1 MSSIAR
7 RLGVMRQVDADVL
20 SWRDTIIAAGG
31 SVSVAILSIASRF
44 VSDEKASDAW
54 ALTDDYWPFWGE
66 NLIQATVSLKQ
77 RRTVTLV
84 NAPAFTARRHFATDG
99 TSRYLNTG
107 FIPSTHK
114 IAASTHNIR
123 LAVYLRDNLSGNTYA
138 AGAVSSSNRNLRV
151 RPRNGSVAYLDANS
165 SSGTYTLPAA
175 TSAGYTAGSR
185 DAASGA
191 NSYGYKNG
199 VAMVQTVAPT
209 AFGSASL
216 PVVPIFV
223 GGYNNAGV
231 FTAPR
236 ATSIG
241 FMAVGATLSAAQE
254 LAQYNA
260 VQAWATAVGA
270 NV

>member
-7 RLGVMRQVDADVL
+7 RLGVMGQTDADVL
-20 SWRDTIIAAGG
+20 SWRDTIVAAGG
-31 SVSVAILSIASRF
+31 SISIATLSIASRF
-44 VSDEKASDAW
+44 VAAEKASGAW
-54 ALTDDYWPFWGE
+54 GLTDDYWPFWGE

-84 NAPAFTARRHFATDG
+84 NAPVFTARRHFATNG
-99 TSRYLNTG
+99 SSSYLDTG

-114 IAASTHNIR
+114 IAASTHNVR

-138 AGAVSSSNRNLRV
+138 AGAVSSSNRTLRA

-199 VAMVQTVAPT
+199 VAMVQAVAPT

-216 PVVPIFV
+216 PVVPILV

-231 FTAPR
+231 FAGPR

-241 FMAVGATLSAAQE
+241 FMTVGAALSAAQE

-260 VQAWATAVGA
+260 VQAWASALGA

>member
-7 RLGVMRQVDADVL
+7 RLGVMGQVDADVL

-44 VSDEKASDAW
+44 VVDEKAGGAW

-84 NAPAFTARRHFATDG
+84 NAPVFTARRHFATDG

-107 FIPSTHK
+107 FIPATHSV
-114 IAASTHNIR
+114 AATTQNTR
-123 LAVYLRDNLSGNTYA
+123 LAIYLRENLSGNLYA
-138 AGAVSSSNRNLRV
+138 AGASSSSNRTLRV
-151 RPRNGSVAYLDANS
+151 RPRNASVAYLDVNS

-191 NSYGYKNG
+191 NSYAYKNG
-199 VAMVQTVAPT
+199 VAMVQAVAPT

-216 PVVPIFV
+216 PIVPILV

-231 FTAPR
+231 FTSPR

-241 FMAVGATLSAAQE
+241 FMTVGATLSAAQE

>member
-7 RLGVMRQVDADVL
+7 RLGVMGQMDGDVL
-20 SWRDTIIAAGG
+20 SWHDTIVAAGG

-44 VSDEKASDAW
+44 VMAEKVSGAW

-84 NAPAFTARRHFATDG
+84 NAPAFSARRHFATNG
-99 TSRYLNTG
+99 SSSYLDTG

-114 IAASTHNIR
+114 IAASTSNVR
-123 LAVYLRDNLSGNTYA
+123 LAVYLRDNVSNTLYA
-138 AGAVSSSNRNLRV
+138 AGATSSSNRNLRV
-151 RPRNGSVAYLDANS
+151 RPRNGSLTYLDANS
-165 SSGTYTLPAA
+165 PSGTYTLPAA

-209 AFGSASL
+209 AFAAASL
-216 PVVPIFV
+216 PVVPILV

-231 FTAPR
+231 FAGPR

-241 FMAVGATLSAAQE
+241 FMTVGATLSAAQE

>member
-1 MSSIAR
+1 M
-7 RLGVMRQVDADVL
+7 GQVDADVL

-44 VSDEKASDAW
+44 VVDEKAGGAW

-84 NAPAFTARRHFATDG
+84 NAPVFTARRHFATDG

-107 FIPSTHK
+107 FIPATHSV
-114 IAASTHNIR
+114 AATTQNTR
-123 LAVYLRDNLSGNTYA
+123 LAIYLRENLSGNLYA
-138 AGAVSSSNRNLRV
+138 AGASSSSNRTLRV
-151 RPRNGSVAYLDANS
+151 RPRNASVAYLDVNS

-191 NSYGYKNG
+191 NSYAYKNG
-199 VAMVQTVAPT
+199 VAMVQAVAPT

-216 PVVPIFV
+216 PIVPILV

-231 FTAPR
+231 FTSPR

-241 FMAVGATLSAAQE
+241 FMTVGATLSAAQE

>member
-7 RLGVMRQVDADVL
+7 RLGVMEQADVDVL
-20 SWRDTIIAAGG
+20 SWRDTIVAAGG
-31 SVSVAILSIASRF
+31 SVSIAILSIASRF
-44 VSDEKASDAW
+44 VADEKASGAW

-66 NLIQATVSLKQ
+66 NLIQATMSLKQ

-84 NAPAFTARRHFATDG
+84 NAPAFTPRRHFATNG
-99 TSRYLNTG
+99 SSSYLDTG

-114 IAASTHNIR
+114 IAASTHNVR
-123 LAVYLRDNLSGNTYA
+123 LAVYLRDNLSSNTYA
-138 AGAVSSSNRNLRV
+138 AGASSSSNRALRL
-151 RPRNGSVAYLDANS
+151 RRRNASVAYVDANS
-165 SSGTYTLPAA
+165 NSGTYTLPAA

-199 VAMVQTVAPT
+199 VPMVQTVAPT
-209 AFGSASL
+209 AFASASL
-216 PVVPIFV
+216 PVVSIFA
-223 GGYNNAGV
+223 GGYNAAGV
-231 FTAPR
+231 LTGPR

-241 FMAVGATLSAAQE
+241 FMALGATLSVAQE

-260 VQAWATAVGA
+260 VQAWATALGA

>member
-7 RLGVMRQVDADVL
+7 RLGVMGQVDADVL
-20 SWRDTIIAAGG
+20 SWRDTIVAAGG
-31 SVSVAILSIASRF
+31 SISVAMLSIASRF
-44 VSDEKASDAW
+44 VADEKASGAW
-54 ALTDDYWPFWGE
+54 PLTDDYWPFWGE

-84 NAPAFTARRHFATDG
+84 NAPVFTARRHFATDG

-107 FIPSTHK
+107 FIPATHSV
-114 IAASTHNIR
+114 AATTQNTR
-123 LAVYLRDNLSGNTYA
+123 LAIYLRENLSGNLYA
-138 AGAVSSSNRNLRV
+138 AGASSSSNRTLRV
-151 RPRNGSVAYLDANS
+151 RPRNASVAYLDVNS

-191 NSYGYKNG
+191 NSYAYKNG
-199 VAMVQTVAPT
+199 VAMVQAVAPT

-216 PVVPIFV
+216 PIVPILV

-231 FTAPR
+231 FTSPR

-241 FMAVGATLSAAQE
+241 FMTVGATLSAAQE

>member
-7 RLGVMRQVDADVL
+7 RLGVMGQTDADVL
-20 SWRDTIIAAGG
+20 SWRDTIVAAGG

-44 VSDEKASDAW
+44 VADEKASGAW
-54 ALTDDYWPFWGE
+54 GLTDDYWPFWGE

-84 NAPAFTARRHFATDG
+84 NAPAFTARRHFATNG
-99 TSRYLNTG
+99 TSSYLDTG

-114 IAASTHNIR
+114 IAASTHNVR
-123 LAVYLRDNLSGNTYA
+123 LAVYLRDNLSSNSYA
-138 AGAVSSSNRNLRV
+138 AGAGSSSNRALRL
-151 RPRNGSVAYLDANS
+151 RPRSSSVAYLDANS
-165 SSGTYTLPAA
+165 NSGTYTLPAA

-209 AFGSASL
+209 GFGSASL
-216 PVVPIFV
+216 PVVSIFV
-223 GGYNNAGV
+223 GGYNAGGV
-231 FTAPR
+231 LTGPR

-241 FMAVGATLSAAQE
+241 FMTVGATLSAAQE

-260 VQAWATAVGA
+260 VQAWATALGA

>member
-1 MSSIAR
+1 MSSIAC
-7 RLGVMRQVDADVL
+7 RLGVMGQMDADVL
-20 SWRDTIIAAGG
+20 SWRNTIVAAGG
-31 SVSVAILSIASRF
+31 SVSVALLSIASRC
-44 VSDEKASDAW
+44 VTSEKASGGW

-77 RRTVTLV
+77 RRPVTLV
-84 NAPAFTARRHFATDG
+84 NAPAFTARRDFATDG
-99 TSRYLNTG
+99 TSSYLDTG
-107 FIPSTHK
+107 FIPSTHAV
-114 IAASTHNIR
+114 AATTHNFR

-151 RPRNGSVAYLDANS
+151 RPRNVSVAYLEANS

-185 DAASGA
+185 DAAAGA

-216 PVVPIFV
+216 PVVPILV

-260 VQAWATAVGA
+260 VQAWATALRA

>member
-7 RLGVMRQVDADVL
+7 RLGVMGQMDGDVL
-20 SWRDTIIAAGG
+20 SWHDTIVAAGG

-44 VSDEKASDAW
+44 VMAEKVSGAW

-84 NAPAFTARRHFATDG
+84 NAPAFSARRHFATNG
-99 TSRYLNTG
+99 SSSYLDTG

-114 IAASTHNIR
+114 IAASTSNVR
-123 LAVYLRDNLSGNTYA
+123 LAVYLRDNVSNTLYA
-138 AGAVSSSNRNLRV
+138 AGATSSSNRNLRV
-151 RPRNGSVAYLDANS
+151 RPRNGSLTYLDANS

-209 AFGSASL
+209 AFAAASL
-216 PVVPIFV
+216 PVVPILV

-231 FTAPR
+231 FAGPR

-241 FMAVGATLSAAQE
+241 FMTVGATLSAAQE

>member
-7 RLGVMRQVDADVL
+7 RLGVMGQMDGDVL
-20 SWRDTIIAAGG
+20 SWHDTIVAAGG

-44 VSDEKASDAW
+44 VMAEKVSGAW

-84 NAPAFTARRHFATDG
+84 NAPAFSARRHFATNG
-99 TSRYLNTG
+99 SSSYLDTG

-114 IAASTHNIR
+114 IAASTSNVR
-123 LAVYLRDNLSGNTYA
+123 LAVYLRDNVSNTLYA
-138 AGAVSSSNRNLRV
+138 AGATSSSNRNLRV
-151 RPRNGSVAYLDANS
+151 RPRNGSLTYLDANS

-216 PVVPIFV
+216 PVVPILV

-231 FTAPR
+231 FAGPR

-241 FMAVGATLSAAQE
+241 FMTVGATLSAAQE
-254 LAQYNA
+254 LAQYNG
-260 VQAWATAVGA
+260 VQAWAAALGA

>member
-7 RLGVMRQVDADVL
+7 RLGVMGQVDADVL

-44 VSDEKASDAW
+44 VVDEKAGGAW

-84 NAPAFTARRHFATDG
+84 NAPVFTARRHFATDG
-99 TSRYLNTG
+99 TSRSLNTG
-107 FIPSTHK
+107 FIPATHSV
-114 IAASTHNIR
+114 AATTQNTR
-123 LAVYLRDNLSGNTYA
+123 LAIYLRENLSGNLYA
-138 AGAVSSSNRNLRV
+138 AGASSSSNRTLRV
-151 RPRNGSVAYLDANS
+151 RPRNASVAYLDVNS

-191 NSYGYKNG
+191 NSYAYKNG
-199 VAMVQTVAPT
+199 VAMVQAVAPT

-216 PVVPIFV
+216 PIVPILV

-231 FTAPR
+231 FTSPR

-241 FMAVGATLSAAQE
+241 FMTVGATLSAAQE